1 MEGIEQ
7 VRFRVHGSTGRPAVN
22 PPNPHFAAILLA
34 AGASARMGRPKPLL
48 PFRGETFLDNQI
60 ALHCA
65 FSAQVFVVL
74 GHHANEI
81 SGGAT
86 RTENAVLLLNPE
98 PKRGQLSSLQCG
110 LRALPSHME
119 AVLIQPVDSPG
130 VAPATLRAMCEAWD
144 NAAVTRPDFI
154 IPTHDG
160 RRGHPVLM
168 RAAIAAELLAL
179 PDGASARDVV
189 RAHRDTTLFVETGDT
204 AIHRDIDTPEDYE
217 QLISELQA
225 GVRP

>member
-1 MEGIEQ
+1 MIL
-7 VRFRVHGSTGRPAVN
+7 
-22 PPNPHFAAILLA
+22 PNPHFAAILLA

-48 PFRGETFLDNQI
+48 PFRGETILDNQI

-81 SGGAT
+81 AAGAK

-98 PKRGQLSSLQCG
+98 PERGQLSSLQCG
-110 LRALPSHME
+110 LRALPAYIE

-130 VAPATLRAMCEAWD
+130 VAPATLLAMCKVWD
-144 NAAVTRPDFI
+144 NAAATPPDFV
-154 IPTHDG
+154 IPAHEG

-168 RAAIAAELLAL
+168 RAAIVTELLAL
-179 PDGASARDVV
+179 PEGATARDVV
-189 RAHRDTTLFVETGDT
+189 HAHRERTLFVETGDP

-217 QLISELQA
+217 QLIAELRA